1 MDLIRSSSLPIT
13 GSGHAHSGFSLIELL
28 VTVAIIGIMASF
40 AMPSFRTFIDEQNA
54 RALAS
59 EFSSSLSTAR
69 SAAIKSGSPV
79 IFCASASGA
88 SCSSDWGAGWYAFQ
102 DDNKSDDQDS
112 AEPTLLVHQTNSN
125 HSDVSVT
132 RGNAIVTS
140 VKFDYRGTPDTLLL
154 ATFTLNDASVSV
166 TLTPFG
172 KSRIND

>member
-1 MDLIRSSSLPIT
+1 MDSIRSSSLPKRYP
-13 GSGHAHSGFSLIELL
+13 GHFHSGFSLIELM
-28 VTVAIIGIMASF
+28 VTIAIVGIIGSI

-88 SCSSDWGAGWYAFQ
+88 SCSSDWGTGWYAFQ
-102 DDNKSDDQDS
+102 DDNKNVTQDS
-112 AEPTLLVHQTNSN
+112 TEPTLLVHQTNPN
-125 HSDVSVT
+125 YGDVSVT
-132 RGNAIVTS
+132 RGDTIVTS
-140 VKFDYRGTPDTLLL
+140 VQFDYRGTPDTLLL